1 MCAFC
6 YLFFIKGVFS
16 LAKGVQ
22 KAYSRKRK
30 EAQMTKSE
38 FEEKFSKLSIEQ
50 QRIIGSLVC
59 DMVAE
64 GEGNKDWISVKTASE
79 MLGLSKM
86 TIRRKI
92 EEGVIRS
99 KNLGKRKTLVAL
111 ADIDALRRAQLGL

>member
-1 MCAFC
+1 
-6 YLFFIKGVFS
+6 
-16 LAKGVQ
+16 
-22 KAYSRKRK
+22 
-30 EAQMTKSE
+30 MTKSE

>member
-1 MCAFC
+1 
-6 YLFFIKGVFS
+6 
-16 LAKGVQ
+16 
-22 KAYSRKRK
+22 
-30 EAQMTKSE
+30 MTKDE
-38 FEEKFSKLSIEQ
+38 FLEKFSLLTNDQ

-64 GEGNKDWISVKTASE
+64 KEGNKEWVTVKTASE

-92 EEGVIRS
+92 GEGIIRTR
-99 KNLGKRKTLVAL
+99 KIGERKTLVAL